1 VATLREHDALRLQN
15 RLRSRAEVS
24 AALSFLRF
32 VSNARPEGDVFR
44 LLIEE
49 QLKQIEKRIRSP
61 R

>member
-1 VATLREHDALRLQN
+1 
-15 RLRSRAEVS
+15 
-24 AALSFLRF
+24 